1 MRLLESVLVAML
13 KRKVPILLVARSLLL
28 EILLGHHV
36 QLSWRQQLCVARR
49 FLSGFFSDPIC
60 LSFLRCSA
68 MSRTMRVERRHAAHE
83 KCGYCHDHEKPD
95 WLKFSSHE
103 LSLAN
108 HKRLLP
114 ATFYDAIAAVSD
126 CRYSTP
132 HSVLTDATDRGFNT
146 LRGDPMRGARIT
158 SEEKSAISTYVGAG
172 IAIVLVFVGTYFF
185 FLTQKEKKETTTFDP
200 NRPVP
205 SDAVLKSRLKAEE
218 YEVVRGN
225 GSQTPF
231 QNEFW
236 NNEKTGIYVDVIT
249 LEPLFASVDKF
260 DGHIGLPTFTK
271 PISKDAFVEV
281 PDTSNEMQRTQVR
294 AKRSNARL
302 GHVFPDPKSPTGQ
315 RYVVYS
321 AAFHFVPVEQMK
333 DRGYDA
339 YLPLF
344 DKK

>member
-1 MRLLESVLVAML
+1 
-13 KRKVPILLVARSLLL
+13 
-28 EILLGHHV
+28 
-36 QLSWRQQLCVARR
+36 
-49 FLSGFFSDPIC
+49 
-60 LSFLRCSA
+60 
-68 MSRTMRVERRHAAHE
+68 
-83 KCGYCHDHEKPD
+83 
-95 WLKFSSHE
+95 
-103 LSLAN
+103 
-108 HKRLLP
+108 
-114 ATFYDAIAAVSD
+114 
-126 CRYSTP
+126 
-132 HSVLTDATDRGFNT
+132 
-146 LRGDPMRGARIT
+146 MRGGRIT
-158 SEEKSAISTYVGAG
+158 GEEKSAISTYIGAG

-205 SDAVLKSRLKAEE
+205 SDAVLKGRLKAEE

-236 NNEKTGIYVDVIT
+236 NNQKTGIYVDVIT

-271 PISKDAFVEV
+271 PISKDALVEV

-302 GHVFPDPKSPTGQ
+302 GHVFPDPQSPTGQ
-315 RYVVYS
+315 HYVVYS